1 MVLASSAGF
10 TAVVA
15 QAGHKIPVLA
25 MVRSVPAGA
34 VVTAGDLREVRLGV
48 GDAAGYVVPAA
59 EKDQVVGETATVP
72 LVAGALLAPHQVGT
86 RAGYPPVG
94 KAQVAFAVPPGGLP
108 AGLSAGQRVAVVP
121 AATEQ
126 SGDAGKDEPDVALVA
141 TVTDVAAA
149 DRDDAG
155 TVVTVLIDT
164 AAAGR
169 AARIDKPHL
178 IVLSPASRE
187 VP

>member
-72 LVAGALLAPHQVGT
+72 LVAGALLVAGNIMLVVGLHLGDL
-86 RAGYPPVG
+86 AVMAVLNSLYP
-94 KAQVAFAVPPGGLP
+94 L
-108 AGLSAGQRVAVVP
+108 
-121 AATEQ
+121 
-126 SGDAGKDEPDVALVA
+126 
-141 TVTDVAAA
+141 
-149 DRDDAG
+149 G
-155 TVVTVLIDT
+155 TVLLAMVLLRERLTLLQGIGIGLALASAITLSVVT
-164 AAAGR
+164 A
-169 AARIDKPHL
+169 
-178 IVLSPASRE
+178 
-187 VP
+187 